1 MAQHSCLC
9 SFYLDAVV
17 AARLANSATAVVVY
31 VEPGPRHGILG
42 PGRRVSGARATVLT
56 WSTRTLATPADTL
69 AAGLRGSCASHSQVL
84 KHAGL
89 LADSAANQNRTLMG
103 RNHEPDDHRAGAVL
117 GDRAGP
123 AR

>member
-1 MAQHSCLC
+1 MEFSAL
-9 SFYLDAVV
+9 VV
-17 AARLANSATAVVVY
+17 GYR
-31 VEPGPRHGILG
+31 
-42 PGRRVSGARATVLT
+42 GARATVLT